1 MEVKKTTGYLLFSR
15 LKQWNVLLPMLF
27 FDFLFFIS
35 LYSAA
40 TVFDTFFALYE
51 NALVGSWKGY
61 VLFLVYFLA
70 LVFAYSFFKYCV
82 LHFVETFWTGAKV
95 SFTFSRLKDFF
106 VYNLITFFVLFS
118 IFLTLVLFFS
128 AALVDVLKQPAVPLF
143 SAIFFMSAYV
153 FLQMS
158 HILFLVKKDLF
169 LKEIPPAVWKLV
181 SWKFLG
187 RFFFWNGLFASIFLL
202 FYAGFFVLL
211 REMMQQFLASE
222 RWFFV
227 VYGLNILIFLLLL
240 FFAYFFFLWNRLYLY
255 KRVQQ
260 ELEKNI
266 AIKQQ

>member
-1 MEVKKTTGYLLFSR
+1 MNFKEMTGTLVFSR

-82 LHFVETFWTGAKV
+82 LHFVINFWTEAKEQ
-95 SFTFSRLKDFF
+95 FTFSRLKDFYI
-106 VYNLITFFVLFS
+106 YNLITFFVLFS
-118 IFLTLVLFFS
+118 IFLTFVLFFS

-143 SAIFFMSAYV
+143 SAIFFMSAYL

-158 HILFLVKKDLF
+158 HVIFLLKKDLL
-169 LKEIPPAVWKLV
+169 LKEIPHTVWKLV

-187 RFFFWNGLFASIFLL
+187 RFLFWNGFFSSIFFLL
-202 FYAGFFVLL
+202 YMGFFVLL
-211 REMMQQFLASE
+211 REVMQQFLTSE

-227 VYGLNILIFLLLL
+227 VYGLNIFIFLLLL
-240 FFAYFFFLWNRLYLY
+240 FFVSFFFLWNRLYLY

-260 ELEKNI
+260 ELEKENHKI
-266 AIKQQ
+266 